1 MPIRRARVARP
12 EPCLPVEFDPDS
24 LLLTC
29 IGEVAGERALIL
41 GRGALVVM
49 CALIRAGA
57 TEVTELCRSD
67 RPEPA
72 SADLV
77 VVAGLFST
85 ANVPGIIGHSR
96 RALGTAGRIVLRC
109 PSDPSGRLT
118 QSISR
123 VLRLHGFSALRM
135 RRAGMQTV
143 VTAELPLF
151 GPTGH
156 A

>member
-1 MPIRRARVARP
+1 MPIRRARAARP
-12 EPCLPVEFDPDS
+12 ETCPPAEPDPDS
-24 LLLTC
+24 VLLTC

-41 GRGALVVM
+41 GRGALDVM

-57 TEVTELCRSD
+57 TEVTALCRND

-77 VVAGLFST
+77 VVSDMVSAESAPGL
-85 ANVPGIIGHSR
+85 IGHAR
-96 RALGTAGRIVLRC
+96 RALVTAGRIVLRC
-109 PSDPSGRLT
+109 PTDSSGRLV

-123 VLRLHGFSALRM
+123 VLRLHGFSALRL
-135 RRAGMQTV
+135 RRAGAQTL
-143 VTAELPLF
+143 VTAELPFF
-151 GPTGH
+151 GLIGR